1 MKYYVK
7 PIIQKLLAKREHVA
21 STLHNQY
28 DSWWFNSPAKMQ
40 NSWIEQFCIHHSV
53 PASQWISVFGE
64 RSNIKLSSEKRKV
77 FFTPENL
84 SDRFREFGDHLLD
97 QVDCAIGFENL
108 NHPKYIRFPLWLM
121 YFTQPNSENPGE
133 DFRQRFSRTWSVDRP
148 IFCSQI
154 ASHDERGNGKG
165 LRTMCSSTLDKI
177 EPVFNEGRLL
187 NNSSLLKN
195 TYHNDPSFYLRDC
208 RFNICLENSA
218 GSGYITEKIFRPL
231 QTGAIPIYW
240 GDSAPEPD
248 VINPGSYLLLD
259 PKNPDDIY
267 KEVRKLEKNARLRH
281 SIINNPKI
289 TKQTSDWINNKHEML
304 VKLLKS

>member
-1 MKYYVK
+1 
-7 PIIQKLLAKREHVA
+7 
-21 STLHNQY
+21 
-28 DSWWFNSPAKMQ
+28 
-40 NSWIEQFCIHHSV
+40 
-53 PASQWISVFGE
+53 
-64 RSNIKLSSEKRKV
+64 
-77 FFTPENL
+77 
-84 SDRFREFGDHLLD
+84 
-97 QVDCAIGFENL
+97 
-108 NHPKYIRFPLWLM
+108 
-121 YFTQPNSENPGE
+121 
-133 DFRQRFSRTWSVDRP
+133 
-148 IFCSQI
+148 
-154 ASHDERGNGKG
+154 
-165 LRTMCSSTLDKI
+165 MCSSTLDKI

-289 TKQTSDWINNKHEML
+289 TQQTSDWINNKHEML